1 MNNRAQISTEY
12 LIILA
17 VFTIFTAVVTA
28 LAFNFIKMRETIEF
42 RNNTYKKSLFKM
54 LE

>member
-17 VFTIFTAVVTA
+17 AFTIFTAVVTA
-28 LAFNFIKMRETIEF
+28 LAFNFIKMRDTIEF
-42 RNNTYKKSLFKM
+42 RSDVYKTSLLEM
-54 LE
+54 LD